1 MQCSARLQIT
11 ASSSKKAW
19 DTLQKEFQGSEN
31 IKTTIFHDLRRDF
44 GNLSVDSK
52 ENINNHYTR
61 VTNVVN
67 LIKMNRDEIKEDDVV
82 NKILSNSKVGVNE
95 NTIDLSR

>member
-1 MQCSARLQIT
+1 M
-11 ASSSKKAW
+11 
-19 DTLQKEFQGSEN
+19 
-31 IKTTIFHDLRRDF
+31 
-44 GNLSVDSK
+44 DSK